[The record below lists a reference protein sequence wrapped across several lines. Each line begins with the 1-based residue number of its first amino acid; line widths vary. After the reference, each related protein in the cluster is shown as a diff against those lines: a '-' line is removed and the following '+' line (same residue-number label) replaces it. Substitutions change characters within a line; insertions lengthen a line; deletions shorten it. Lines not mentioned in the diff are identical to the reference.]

1 MYHKIG
7 NVEKIVNVFRDLGFN
22 DEQILKLVANKK
34 RYISR
39 LDSIKDSFYNYHEE
53 MVKRNYSEDEIY
65 ALATAYPSAIFC
77 RFYHGILKKDY
88 ADFINNYRE
97 EKNQI
102 SETKIDL
109 QGVTKVLKS
118 VGLSQKKLDDIY
130 TFNSP
135 LLWMSIE
142 DLEANITF
150 HKSCGISLEQLKL
163 NVNNYPSTLELCEN
177 DFIEVLVQMK
187 KFDLGKSDLGRLIST
202 SAKLRAKIY
211 PQKLLDNLKWAENK
225 KLNLKKLG
233 KNILKSNLFI
243 VYSSDALENN
253 YKEIIKLGINEE
265 NLKQMISSTPSI
277 LTMDKS
283 IFVYIMNLL
292 LLFDMSEEDMLNVIT
307 EYSAIFT
314 LSIDNIISKLRV
326 ARDYNLIWY
335 IIKNPKNLIQSAK
348 LTEARAE
355 YLSTYYYYN
364 EEEFARYVF
373 SAEENFV
380 RMFNVDNEH
389 VKNEKIL
396 QKK

>member
-1 MYHKIG
+1 MYRKIG
-7 NVEKIVNVFRDLGFN
+7 NVEKIIDVFRDLGFN

-39 LDSIKDSFYNYHEE
+39 IDSIKDSFSNYHEE
-53 MVKRNYSEDEIY
+53 MVKRNYTEDEIY
-65 ALATAYPSAIFC
+65 ALATNYPSAMFY
-77 RFYHGILKKDY
+77 RFYRGILKKDY
-88 ADFINNYRE
+88 ADFIDNYRE

-142 DLEANITF
+142 DLEANIAF
-150 HKSCGISLEQLKL
+150 HKSCGISLEQLKI

-177 DFIEVLVQMK
+177 DFIEVLEQMK
-187 KFDLGKSDLGRLIST
+187 KFDLGKGDLGRLIST
-202 SAKLRAKIY
+202 CARLRAKIH
-211 PQKLLDNLKWAENK
+211 PQKLLDNLKWAEDK

-243 VYSSDALENN
+243 VYSSDALEKNFE
-253 YKEIIKLGINEE
+253 EIIKLGINEE

-277 LTMDKS
+277 LTMDKN
-283 IFVYIMNLL
+283 IFAYIMNLL

-314 LSIDNIISKLRV
+314 LSIDNILSKLRV

-335 IIKNPKNLIQSAK
+335 IIKNPKNLIQSAE

-373 SAEENFV
+373 SAEENFI
-380 RMFNVDNEH
+380 RMFNVDNDY